1 MWNVLNMEQ
10 FLSGAVSLLITTVLC
25 FLLGVERYYHNKD
38 AGVKTHVLV
47 GMGACLFTLVS
58 IHGFTSATVP
68 LDPSRLAAQIV
79 SGVGFLG
86 AGVIFVNNDTVK
98 GLTTAATIWISA
110 AMGVA
115 CGAGMSLLALA
126 TLIIHYIL
134 IFAIGPLTNRI
145 PSTHHLDRTVVEY
158 EAGRGVMRR
167 ILVAATSLGYKVMV
181 NSTTV
186 IETENG
192 TGMRAVMK
200 FDGPYPRHA
209 LHEKLAAIKGVNAV
223 DEVSRTALD

>member
-1 MWNVLNMEQ
+1 MLNVLSLEQ
-10 FLSGAVSLLITTVLC
+10 FLNGSFALLVTTILC

-58 IHGFTSATVP
+58 IYGFVSTGAP

-126 TLIIHYIL
+126 TLLIHYIL
-134 IFAIGPLTNRI
+134 IFAIGPLANKI
-145 PSTHHLDRTVVEY
+145 PNTHHLERTVVEY

-167 ILVAATSLGYKVMV
+167 ILVVATSLGYKAMV
-181 NSTTV
+181 NSTAV

-192 TGMRAVMK
+192 TGMRAVMR
-200 FDGPYPRHA
+200 FDGPYPRTT
-209 LHEKLAAIKGVNAV
+209 LYERLAGLEGVNAI
-223 DEVSRTALD
+223 DDITQANLD

>member
-1 MWNVLNMEQ
+1 MWNVLSVEDFMT
-10 FLSGAVSLLITTVLC
+10 GAVSLLITTVLC

-58 IHGFTSATVP
+58 IHGFSSTTVP

-110 AMGVA
+110 AIGVA
-115 CGAGMSLLALA
+115 CGAGMSLLAVA
-126 TLIIHYIL
+126 TLIIHYLL
-134 IFAIGPLTNRI
+134 IFAIGPLANKI

-158 EAGRGVMRR
+158 EAGLGVMRR
-167 ILVAATSLGYKVMV
+167 ILVVATSLGYKVMV
-181 NSTTV
+181 NSTSV

-200 FDGPYPRHA
+200 FDGPYPRHT
-209 LHEKLAAIKGVNAV
+209 LHERLASLEGVNAV
-223 DEVSRTALD
+223 DEVTRAELD

>member
-1 MWNVLNMEQ
+1 MNVLSLEQ
-10 FLSGAVSLLITTVLC
+10 FLNGSFALLVTTILC

-58 IHGFTSATVP
+58 IYGFVSTGAP

-126 TLIIHYIL
+126 TLLIHYIL
-134 IFAIGPLTNRI
+134 IFAIGPLANKI
-145 PSTHHLDRTVVEY
+145 PNTHHLERTVVEY

-167 ILVAATSLGYKVMV
+167 ILVVATSLGYKAMV
-181 NSTTV
+181 NSTAV

-192 TGMRAVMK
+192 TGMRAVMR
-200 FDGPYPRHA
+200 FDGPYPRTT
-209 LHEKLAAIKGVNAV
+209 LYERLAGLEGVNAI
-223 DEVSRTALD
+223 DDITQANLD

>member
-1 MWNVLNMEQ
+1 MWNVLSVED
-10 FLSGAVSLLITTVLC
+10 FITGAVSLLITTVLC

-58 IHGFTSATVP
+58 IHGFSSTTVP

-110 AMGVA
+110 AIGVA
-115 CGAGMSLLALA
+115 CGAGMSLLAVA
-126 TLIIHYIL
+126 TLIIHYLL
-134 IFAIGPLTNRI
+134 IFAIGPLANKI

-158 EAGRGVMRR
+158 EAGLGVMRR
-167 ILVAATSLGYKVMV
+167 ILVFDDG
-181 NSTTV
+181 
-186 IETENG
+186 
-192 TGMRAVMK
+192 AV
-200 FDGPYPRHA
+200 
-209 LHEKLAAIKGVNAV
+209 
-223 DEVSRTALD
+223 